1 LQIQLNAL
9 FLLVVLFF
17 SKITLANHN
26 SVIFNRPADSAQ
38 ASYALALL
46 TLAYKELNYEV
57 HIIDFNRQNALLA
70 ANNGVLDGHYKEL
83 NYEVHIIDF
92 NRQNALLAANNGVLD
107 GQLGRDI
114 SIEADNKNLIRINY
128 PLFDY
133 KLLLFKNCQP
143 NTLDKLD
150 SIAVLSGYPVQH
162 HYLNEHKFNGNI
174 IEVKNITTQLNLLAQ
189 HKVDGVIML
198 DFVLKADNFSLPET
212 CMQTQLLSTFSLYHY
227 VHKKHAALVSKL
239 LNALNKLHDNG
250 TSRALRAKY
259 NLKL

>member
-46 TLAYKELNYEV
+46 TLA
-57 HIIDFNRQNALLA
+57 
-70 ANNGVLDGHYKEL
+70 YKEL

-189 HKVDGVIML
+189 HKVDGAIML

>member
-17 SKITLANHN
+17 SKIALANHN

-70 ANNGVLDGHYKEL
+70 ANNGVLDG
-83 NYEVHIIDF
+83 
-92 NRQNALLAANNGVLD
+92 
-107 GQLGRDI
+107 QLGRDI
-114 SIEADNKNLIRINY
+114 SIEANNKNLIRINY

-143 NTLDKLD
+143 TTLDKLD
-150 SIAVLSGYPVQH
+150 NVAVLSGYPVQH
-162 HYLNEHKFNGNI
+162 HYLNEHKFSGNI

-189 HKVDGVIML
+189 HKVDGAIML

-239 LNALNKLHDNG
+239 LNTLNKLHDNG

-259 NLKL
+259 NLKP

>member
-46 TLAYKELNYEV
+46 TLA
-57 HIIDFNRQNALLA
+57 
-70 ANNGVLDGHYKEL
+70 YKEL

>member
-70 ANNGVLDGHYKEL
+70 ANNGVLDG
-83 NYEVHIIDF
+83 
-92 NRQNALLAANNGVLD
+92 
-107 GQLGRDI
+107 QLGRDI

-133 KLLLFKNCQP
+133 KLLLFKNCLP

-189 HKVDGVIML
+189 HKVDGAIML

>member
-70 ANNGVLDGHYKEL
+70 ANNGVLDG
-83 NYEVHIIDF
+83 
-92 NRQNALLAANNGVLD
+92 
-107 GQLGRDI
+107 QLGRDI
-114 SIEADNKNLIRINY
+114 SIESDNKNLIRINY

-189 HKVDGVIML
+189 HKVDGAIML

>member
-1 LQIQLNAL
+1 MQIQLNAL

-46 TLAYKELNYEV
+46 TLA
-57 HIIDFNRQNALLA
+57 
-70 ANNGVLDGHYKEL
+70 YKEL

-162 HYLNEHKFNGNI
+162 YYLNEHKFNGNI

-189 HKVDGVIML
+189 HKVDGAIML

>member
-1 LQIQLNAL
+1 MQIQLNAL

-46 TLAYKELNYEV
+46 TLA
-57 HIIDFNRQNALLA
+57 
-70 ANNGVLDGHYKEL
+70 YKEL

>member
-1 LQIQLNAL
+1 MQIQLNAL

-46 TLAYKELNYEV
+46 TLA
-57 HIIDFNRQNALLA
+57 
-70 ANNGVLDGHYKEL
+70 YKEL

-189 HKVDGVIML
+189 HKVDGAIML

>member
-1 LQIQLNAL
+1 MQIQLNAL

-46 TLAYKELNYEV
+46 TLA
-57 HIIDFNRQNALLA
+57 
-70 ANNGVLDGHYKEL
+70 YKEL

-174 IEVKNITTQLNLLAQ
+174 IEVKNISTQLNLLAQ
-189 HKVDGVIML
+189 HKVDGAIML

>member
-1 LQIQLNAL
+1 MQIQLNAL

-70 ANNGVLDGHYKEL
+70 ANNGVLDG
-83 NYEVHIIDF
+83 
-92 NRQNALLAANNGVLD
+92 
-107 GQLGRDI
+107 QLGRDI
-114 SIEADNKNLIRINY
+114 SIESDNKNLIRINY

-162 HYLNEHKFNGNI
+162 HYLNEHKFNGDI

-189 HKVDGVIML
+189 HKVDGAIML

>member
-1 LQIQLNAL
+1 MQIQLNAL

-46 TLAYKELNYEV
+46 TLA
-57 HIIDFNRQNALLA
+57 
-70 ANNGVLDGHYKEL
+70 YKEL

-189 HKVDGVIML
+189 HKVDGAIML
-198 DFVLKADNFSLPET
+198 DFVLKADNFSLPES

>member
-1 LQIQLNAL
+1 MQIQPNAL

-70 ANNGVLDGHYKEL
+70 ANNGVLDG
-83 NYEVHIIDF
+83 
-92 NRQNALLAANNGVLD
+92 
-107 GQLGRDI
+107 QLGRDI
-114 SIEADNKNLIRINY
+114 SIEADNQNLIRINY

-162 HYLNEHKFNGNI
+162 HYLKEQKFNGNI

-189 HKVDGVIML
+189 HKVEGVIML
-198 DFVLKADNFSLPET
+198 DFVLKADNFALPET

-239 LNALNKLHDNG
+239 LNALNKLHNNG
-250 TSRALRAKY
+250 TARALRAKY
-259 NLKL
+259 NLKY

>member
-1 LQIQLNAL
+1 MQIQLNAL

-46 TLAYKELNYEV
+46 TLA
-57 HIIDFNRQNALLA
+57 
-70 ANNGVLDGHYKEL
+70 YKEL

-239 LNALNKLHDNG
+239 LNTLNKLHDNG

>member
-1 LQIQLNAL
+1 MQIQLNAL

-70 ANNGVLDGHYKEL
+70 ANNGVLDG
-83 NYEVHIIDF
+83 
-92 NRQNALLAANNGVLD
+92 
-107 GQLGRDI
+107 QLGRDI
-114 SIEADNKNLIRINY
+114 SIESDNKNLIRINY

>member
-1 LQIQLNAL
+1 MQIQLNAL

-70 ANNGVLDGHYKEL
+70 ANNGVLDG
-83 NYEVHIIDF
+83 
-92 NRQNALLAANNGVLD
+92 
-107 GQLGRDI
+107 QLGRDI
-114 SIEADNKNLIRINY
+114 SIESDNKNLIRINY

-189 HKVDGVIML
+189 HKVDGAIML

>member
-1 LQIQLNAL
+1 MQIQLNAL

-46 TLAYKELNYEV
+46 TLA
-57 HIIDFNRQNALLA
+57 
-70 ANNGVLDGHYKEL
+70 YKEL

-198 DFVLKADNFSLPET
+198 DFVLKADNFSLPES

>member
-1 LQIQLNAL
+1 MQIQLNAL

-17 SKITLANHN
+17 STITLANHN

-46 TLAYKELNYEV
+46 TLA
-57 HIIDFNRQNALLA
+57 
-70 ANNGVLDGHYKEL
+70 YKEL

>member
-1 LQIQLNAL
+1 MQIQLNAL

-46 TLAYKELNYEV
+46 TLA
-57 HIIDFNRQNALLA
+57 
-70 ANNGVLDGHYKEL
+70 YKEL

-212 CMQTQLLSTFSLYHY
+212 CMQPQLLSTFSLYHY

>member
-1 LQIQLNAL
+1 MQIQLNAL

-26 SVIFNRPADSAQ
+26 SVIFNRPANSAQ

-46 TLAYKELNYEV
+46 TLA
-57 HIIDFNRQNALLA
+57 
-70 ANNGVLDGHYKEL
+70 YKEL

>member
-1 LQIQLNAL
+1 MQIQLNAL

-70 ANNGVLDGHYKEL
+70 ANNGVS
-83 NYEVHIIDF
+83 
-92 NRQNALLAANNGVLD
+92 D

>member
-1 LQIQLNAL
+1 MQIQLNAL

-70 ANNGVLDGHYKEL
+70 ANNGVLDG
-83 NYEVHIIDF
+83 
-92 NRQNALLAANNGVLD
+92 
-107 GQLGRDI
+107 QLGRDM

>member
-1 LQIQLNAL
+1 MQIQLNAL

-70 ANNGVLDGHYKEL
+70 ANNGVLDG
-83 NYEVHIIDF
+83 
-92 NRQNALLAANNGVLD
+92 
-107 GQLGRDI
+107 QLGRDI
-114 SIEADNKNLIRINY
+114 SIESDNKNLIRINY

-189 HKVDGVIML
+189 HKVDGAIML

-227 VHKKHAALVSKL
+227 VHKKHEALVSKL

>member
-1 LQIQLNAL
+1 MQIQLNAL

-70 ANNGVLDGHYKEL
+70 ANNGVLDG
-83 NYEVHIIDF
+83 
-92 NRQNALLAANNGVLD
+92 
-107 GQLGRDI
+107 QLGRDI
-114 SIEADNKNLIRINY
+114 SIEADNKNLLRINY

-189 HKVDGVIML
+189 HKVDGAIML

>member
-1 LQIQLNAL
+1 MQIQLNAL

-70 ANNGVLDGHYKEL
+70 ANNGVLDG
-83 NYEVHIIDF
+83 
-92 NRQNALLAANNGVLD
+92 
-107 GQLGRDI
+107 QLGRDI

-143 NTLDKLD
+143 NTLNKLD

-189 HKVDGVIML
+189 HKVDGAIML

-239 LNALNKLHDNG
+239 LNALNKLHNNG
-250 TSRALRAKY
+250 TTRALRAKY
-259 NLKL
+259 NLKY

>member
-26 SVIFNRPADSAQ
+26 SVIFNRPANSAQ

-46 TLAYKELNYEV
+46 TLA
-57 HIIDFNRQNALLA
+57 
-70 ANNGVLDGHYKEL
+70 YKEL

>member
-46 TLAYKELNYEV
+46 TLA
-57 HIIDFNRQNALLA
+57 
-70 ANNGVLDGHYKEL
+70 YKEL

-198 DFVLKADNFSLPET
+198 DFVLKADNFSQPET

>member
-1 LQIQLNAL
+1 MQIQLNAL

-70 ANNGVLDGHYKEL
+70 ANNGVLDG
-83 NYEVHIIDF
+83 
-92 NRQNALLAANNGVLD
+92 
-107 GQLGRDI
+107 QLGRDI

-133 KLLLFKNCQP
+133 KLLLFKNCRP

-189 HKVDGVIML
+189 HKVDGAIML

>member
-1 LQIQLNAL
+1 MQIQLNAL

-70 ANNGVLDGHYKEL
+70 ANNGVLDG
-83 NYEVHIIDF
+83 
-92 NRQNALLAANNGVLD
+92 
-107 GQLGRDI
+107 QLGRDI
-114 SIEADNKNLIRINY
+114 SIEADNINLIRINY

-189 HKVDGVIML
+189 HKVDGAIML

>member
-1 LQIQLNAL
+1 MQIQLNAL

-17 SKITLANHN
+17 SKIALANHN

-38 ASYALALL
+38 ASYTLALL
-46 TLAYKELNYEV
+46 TLA
-57 HIIDFNRQNALLA
+57 
-70 ANNGVLDGHYKEL
+70 YKEL

-143 NTLDKLD
+143 TTLDKLD
-150 SIAVLSGYPVQH
+150 NVAVLSGYPVQH

-239 LNALNKLHDNG
+239 LNALNKLHNNG

>member
-1 LQIQLNAL
+1 MQIQLNAL

-70 ANNGVLDGHYKEL
+70 ANNGVLDG
-83 NYEVHIIDF
+83 
-92 NRQNALLAANNGVLD
+92 
-107 GQLGRDI
+107 QLGRDI

-143 NTLDKLD
+143 NTLNKLD

-189 HKVDGVIML
+189 HKVDGAIML

>member
-1 LQIQLNAL
+1 MQIQLNAL

-26 SVIFNRPADSAQ
+26 SVIFNRPANSAQ

-46 TLAYKELNYEV
+46 TLA
-57 HIIDFNRQNALLA
+57 
-70 ANNGVLDGHYKEL
+70 YKEL

-174 IEVKNITTQLNLLAQ
+174 IEVKNITTQLNLLAK

>member
-70 ANNGVLDGHYKEL
+70 ANNGVLDG
-83 NYEVHIIDF
+83 
-92 NRQNALLAANNGVLD
+92 
-107 GQLGRDI
+107 QLGRDI

-143 NTLDKLD
+143 NTLNKLD

-189 HKVDGVIML
+189 HKVDGAIML

>member
-26 SVIFNRPADSAQ
+26 SVIFNRPAGSAQ

-70 ANNGVLDGHYKEL
+70 ANNGVLDG
-83 NYEVHIIDF
+83 
-92 NRQNALLAANNGVLD
+92 
-107 GQLGRDI
+107 QLGRDI
-114 SIEADNKNLIRINY
+114 SIEANNKNLIRINY

-189 HKVDGVIML
+189 HKVDGAIML

>member
-1 LQIQLNAL
+1 MQIQLNAL

-46 TLAYKELNYEV
+46 TLA
-57 HIIDFNRQNALLA
+57 
-70 ANNGVLDGHYKEL
+70 YKEL

-150 SIAVLSGYPVQH
+150 SIAVLSGYPIQH

-189 HKVDGVIML
+189 HKVDGAIML

>member
-1 LQIQLNAL
+1 MQIQLNAL

-46 TLAYKELNYEV
+46 TLA
-57 HIIDFNRQNALLA
+57 
-70 ANNGVLDGHYKEL
+70 YKEL

-189 HKVDGVIML
+189 HKVDGAIML
-198 DFVLKADNFSLPET
+198 DFVLKADNFSLPES
-212 CMQTQLLSTFSLYHY
+212 CMQTQLLSTFSLYYY

>member
-1 LQIQLNAL
+1 MQIQLNAL

-46 TLAYKELNYEV
+46 TLA
-57 HIIDFNRQNALLA
+57 
-70 ANNGVLDGHYKEL
+70 YKEL

-189 HKVDGVIML
+189 HKVDGAIML

-250 TSRALRAKY
+250 TSRALRAK
-259 NLKL
+259 L

>member
-1 LQIQLNAL
+1 MQIQLNAL

-38 ASYALALL
+38 ESYALALL
-46 TLAYKELNYEV
+46 TLA
-57 HIIDFNRQNALLA
+57 
-70 ANNGVLDGHYKEL
+70 YKEL

-189 HKVDGVIML
+189 HKVDGAIML